1 MDGVGRCVVSQI
13 FLSVVSVFRGL
24 VSVRYVEV
32 KQIYILFLFLVNEV
46 CFECF

>member
-1 MDGVGRCVVSQI
+1 MDGVGRCAVSQI
-13 FLSVVSVFRGL
+13 FLSVSVFRGL

-32 KQIYILFLFLVNEV
+32 KQIYIFFLFLVNEV